1 MIGDSVQEGAQPTPV
16 RNEQDFIGVV
26 AVVVQALPGVP
37 ALEFSED
44 LLDVARDYDVPLQA
58 INAWLE
64 HRAPQ
69 KDWSINGFERWCA
82 AYRPRRDQ
90 LLHAMRN
97 NRTGEAALCPKC
109 GMPLVALRGEPL
121 FCSKCHIEVKKAK

>member
-1 MIGDSVQEGAQPTPV
+1 MPL
-16 RNEQDFIGVV
+16 RNDQDFNGVL

-44 LLDVARDYDVPLQA
+44 LLDVARDYDVPRQA
-58 INAWLE
+58 ITTWLE

-69 KDWSINGFERWCA
+69 KEWSINGFERWCA

-90 LLHAMRN
+90 LLYALRK
-97 NRTGEAALCPKC
+97 NRTGKAGLCPKC
-109 GMPLVALRGEPL
+109 GMPVVALQGEPL
-121 FCSKCHIEVKKAK
+121 LCPNCHVEVE